1 MTELTTTPNTET
13 EVEKTVSVVGSG
25 PVAHELA
32 RRLSDH
38 GHAVT
43 YLTAESTPPSEPA
56 DSSVEIAAAD
66 PTYANELMAAGVGNS
81 DLVLLATGS
90 DATNFLAARIAQT
103 SGASRTVALVED
115 PEIADAVAAGDVET
129 VDVAYVLGQAV
140 VERLNG

>member
-1 MTELTTTPNTET
+1 MTKLTTTPNTET

-66 PTYANELMAAGVGNS
+66 PTYASELMAAGVGDS

-115 PEIADAVAAGDVET
+115 PEIADAVTAGGVET

>member
-103 SGASRTVALVED
+103 SGANRTVALVED